1 MSGGVHLVG
10 GGETKMDDPLHA
22 FILLLQHIHYSTFLA
37 GEFLHCIYSWMKQ
50 VSLCAHQWW
59 ATIMMMMMVMV
70 ATIIISKQEG
80 LQKVE
85 WKASVWATLC
95 GGGGRFL

>member
-1 MSGGVHLVG
+1 
-10 GGETKMDDPLHA
+10 MDEASVALRPA
-22 FILLLQHIHYSTFLA
+22 
-37 GEFLHCIYSWMKQ
+37 
-50 VSLCAHQWW
+50 
-59 ATIMMMMMVMV
+59 MV